1 MAKKTAKINAG
12 SVDALIKLFG
22 SCDENIN
29 MIKDKLD
36 VEVVNNKGEFCFR
49 AKRKM
54 WTPLS
59 R

>member
-29 MIKDKLD
+29 MIRENS
-36 VEVVNNKGEFCFR
+36 VFR

>member
-36 VEVVNNKGEFCFR
+36 VEVVNNKG
-49 AKRKM
+49 AVSYTHLTLPTKA
-54 WTPLS
+54 
-59 R
+59 